1 MCNFASLCAA
11 SLLIVCASSSGC
23 STANRLLRFRDGA
36 QVYGGTRSHVYPG
49 QELFNTLHEERDSSF
64 QLLMQPFVA
73 MVWTIDLVCSFAAD
87 TACLPLTI
95 PGDTWLNRNP
105 RAVAMSMAS
114 PTDHCRVPAPFGGL
128 SDETARRLPEV
139 SR

>member
-49 QELFNTLHEERDSSF
+49 QELFDTLHEERDSDSSF
-64 QLLMQPFVA
+64 QLLKYPFLA
-73 MVWTIDLVCSFAAD
+73 TVWTIDLVCSFAAD

-95 PGDTWLNRNP
+95 PGDTWLKRNP
-105 RAVAMSMAS
+105 KVVAMSMAS
-114 PTDHCRVPAPFGGL
+114 R
-128 SDETARRLPEV
+128 
-139 SR
+139 